1 MKTLFSNA
9 RVINPESLTDSI
21 GSLLIENDKI
31 AGIYNG
37 VPSLD
42 FNIDKVI
49 DCEKKCLAPG
59 IVDIG
64 VKIGEPGERHK
75 ESFKSAGIAAANGGI
90 TTMIIRPDTNP
101 TIDSPEILE
110 FIYRRAV
117 SDSLVKV
124 LPMAALT
131 KDRNGSEMAEIGF
144 LKDAGAVA
152 FTDCDQVITNN
163 KVLLRCLTY
172 AKGLNALI
180 ITHPQEPLSLIH
192 I

>member
-49 DCEKKCLAPG
+49 D
-59 IVDIG
+59 
-64 VKIGEPGERHK
+64 
-75 ESFKSAGIAAANGGI
+75 
-90 TTMIIRPDTNP
+90 
-101 TIDSPEILE
+101 
-110 FIYRRAV
+110 
-117 SDSLVKV
+117 
-124 LPMAALT
+124 
-131 KDRNGSEMAEIGF
+131 
-144 LKDAGAVA
+144 
-152 FTDCDQVITNN
+152 
-163 KVLLRCLTY
+163 
-172 AKGLNALI
+172 
-180 ITHPQEPLSLIH
+180 LSLIH